1 MLYNYSQSL
10 GFLKEELTMY
20 VLHIANKNYSSW
32 SLRPWVLLHELM
44 IPFVE
49 VFHPFS
55 LNTEADFLKFSPS
68 GQMPCLQDEDLVIWD
83 SLAITEYMA
92 ERHTSV
98 WPNAKAARAWAR
110 SASAEMH
117 SGFYALRQQC
127 PMNTGVRIRLHDH
140 MAALQADLQRL
151 EALWQEGLQ
160 RFGGP
165 FLAGAT
171 FTAVDAFFA
180 PVALRVQTY
189 GLNLS
194 PDAQAYCQR
203 LLQLASMQQWQTEAL
218 QETCR
223 DDEQEQDIPVIGAL
237 LADYR
242 HPQ

>member
-1 MLYNYSQSL
+1 
-10 GFLKEELTMY
+10 MY

-140 MAALQADLQRL
+140 TAALQADLQRL

-194 PDAQAYCQR
+194 PDAQAYCQQ